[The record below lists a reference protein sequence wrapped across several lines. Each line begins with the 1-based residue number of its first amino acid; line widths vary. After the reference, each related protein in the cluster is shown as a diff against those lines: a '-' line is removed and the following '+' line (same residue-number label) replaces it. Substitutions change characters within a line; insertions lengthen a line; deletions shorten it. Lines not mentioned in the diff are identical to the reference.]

1 MHVDVPYRGVLLDPH
16 RSDYLSTVEEQ
27 GSLAQESA
35 AHEAA
40 YAEALAA
47 QLESLSAEIGTGGWG
62 KVAVLVTST
71 VPSPAWLS
79 GQAQGQ
85 SEGQSEE

>member
-1 MHVDVPYRGVLLDPH
+1 MGGEA
-16 RSDYLSTVEEQ
+16 VEND
-27 GSLAQESA
+27 
-35 AHEAA
+35 AA